1 MFSTSIVPDVDGQY
15 RWSYDMKANNN
26 NDMLFYSLKWL
37 LCFTVPF
44 TVAILVM
51 CISTQPLLA
60 VVFCVVFNAVLL
72 SIPVLIYKVL
82 HTSLSYRLSDEEI
95 ETWPKRRRDSGI
107 TPLKLVK
114 QIHLFPERDLILL
127 RCGFFGSVRVYAP
140 KADLERLAELI
151 RERAPEGTEFF
162 K

>member
-1 MFSTSIVPDVDGQY
+1 MFREYIAPDFDGQY

-26 NDMLFYSLKWL
+26 DDMLTYSLKWL

-44 TVAILVM
+44 TVAILVT
-51 CISTQPLLA
+51 CFSTRPLLS
-60 VVFCVVFNAVLL
+60 VVCCVVFNAVLL
-72 SIPVLIYKVL
+72 SIPALSYKVL
-82 HTSLSYRLSDEEI
+82 HTSLSFRLSEEEI

-107 TPLKLVK
+107 TPLCIVK

-127 RCGFFGSVRVYAP
+127 RCGLLGSVRVYAP
-140 KADLERLAELI
+140 KADFEKVVELI
-151 RERAPEGTEFF
+151 RERAPEGTQFF